1 MSLRQKTLKL
11 LNVYYSDD
19 IPDDEVQKDLDRRG
33 KVDFRGE
40 IKILF
45 LIIKEIDK
53 LKETKS
59 KK

>member
-33 KVDFRGE
+33 KVDFRGV

-59 KK
+59 EK

>member
-19 IPDDEVQKDLDRRG
+19 IPDEEVQKDLDRRG
-33 KVDFRGE
+33 KVDFRGV

>member
-33 KVDFRGE
+33 KVDFRGV

>member
-19 IPDDEVQKDLDRRG
+19 IPDEEVQKDLTRRG
-33 KVDFRGE
+33 KIDSGNV

>member
-19 IPDDEVQKDLDRRG
+19 IPDEEVQKDLDRRG
-33 KVDFRGE
+33 KVDFRGV

-59 KK
+59 EK

>member
-19 IPDDEVQKDLDRRG
+19 IPDDEVQKDLDRRV
-33 KVDFRGE
+33 KVDFRGV

>member
-33 KVDFRGE
+33 KVDFRGV

-59 KK
+59 RK

>member
-19 IPDDEVQKDLDRRG
+19 VPDDEVQKDLTRRG
-33 KVDFRGE
+33 KIDSKKMIE
-40 IKILF
+40 ILF
-45 LIIKEIDK
+45 LIIKEVDE